1 MKTKTILLVH
11 GMFMTPLCWEKWIP
25 YYSSKGYNVVAPAW
39 PMRDKPVELLNKM
52 HPDPGLPKLNL
63 NGVVEQMEREVAKL
77 GEKPAVIGHSM
88 GGRIAFEMMQLA
100 PERILRLA
108 LLDTSC
114 HALPEGAAG
123 ERERQ
128 ERARLVGLAR
138 AEGVRAMALS
148 WMSTMLHPSSLED
161 AALAESIARMFERK
175 TADIFAA
182 QIKALLDR
190 AEVFPI
196 LANIRCPTLVLAGR
210 ADRLSRPE
218 ANREMAEAIPGSHLV
233 ILEDCGH
240 MAPQERPGEV
250 NRCLSEWLDS

>member
-1 MKTKTILLVH
+1 MKNTIPLVLL
-11 GMFMTPLCWEKWIP
+11 
-25 YYSSKGYNVVAPAW
+25 
-39 PMRDKPVELLNKM
+39 
-52 HPDPGLPKLNL
+52 PGLMCDAAVWRAQIEAFSSIHTVHVP
-63 NGVVEQMEREVAKL
+63 GY
-77 GEKPAVIGHSM
+77 GELDSLPAMARQVLADAPPHFSLAGHSM

-148 WMSTMLHPSSLED
+148 WMSTMLHPSRLED